1 MSATDDELRR
11 LAEAATPGPWH
22 FGLKVVGRTDD
33 AHVDAWVCALGGGI
47 CEMSGM
53 RGIEVNAAFIAA
65 ANPAAV
71 LALLDRLRGAEAR
84 GMERAAEIVEANSID
99 LNHPTR
105 MIPVPDA
112 MRGYRD
118 RVRHGYGDAIRAAA
132 AALRASAGGSG
143 DER

>member
-65 ANPAAV
+65 ANPEAI
-71 LALLDRLRGAEAR
+71 LALMDRLRDAEAR
-84 GMERAAEIVEANSID
+84 GMERAAEIADSIATKRNAEGD
-99 LNHPTR
+99 VN
-105 MIPVPDA
+105 DA
-112 MRGYRD
+112 WGAED
-118 RVRHGYGDAIRAAA
+118 AAEAIRAAA
-132 AALRASAGGSG
+132 AALRASMGGLG

>member
-65 ANPAAV
+65 ANPAAI
-71 LALLDRLRGAEAR
+71 LTLLNRLRDAEAR
-84 GMERAAEIVEANSID
+84 GMQRAAEIAEQEERRFPKYSLQHAAEIM
-99 LNHPTR
+99 TCR
-105 MIPVPDA
+105 
-112 MRGYRD
+112 
-118 RVRHGYGDAIRAAA
+118 RVAAAIRAEAA
-132 AALRASAGGSG
+132 AHRASAGGSG